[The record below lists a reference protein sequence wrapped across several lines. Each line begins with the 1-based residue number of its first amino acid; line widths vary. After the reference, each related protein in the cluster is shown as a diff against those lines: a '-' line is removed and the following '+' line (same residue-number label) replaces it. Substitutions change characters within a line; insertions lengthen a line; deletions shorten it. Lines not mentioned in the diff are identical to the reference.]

1 MLWPGRWR
9 KIGEAFVWTMTLL
22 VLLLVLL
29 EDEDEDEEAGR
40 LCGWSACDEKCCSVK
55 SSNWS
60 QAVFPVKACPVQG
73 ISRLRSSASAFFMS
87 HIPSAL
93 LFLVFLKLEIFFLFS
108 KTRLGN
114 SLTSE
119 VPICFLVPLIPPV
132 AILP

>member
-29 EDEDEDEEAGR
+29 EEEDEDEEAGS
-40 LCGWSACDEKCCSVK
+40 LCGWSAFDEKCCSAK

-73 ISRLRSSASAFFMS
+73 MSRLRSSASAFFMS

-93 LFLVFLKLEIFFLFS
+93 LFLVFLNLEIFFLFS

>member
-29 EDEDEDEEAGR
+29 EEEEDEDEEAGR
-40 LCGWSACDEKCCSVK
+40 LCGWSACDEKCCSAK

-73 ISRLRSSASAFFMS
+73 ISRLRSSASAFLWLKS
-87 HIPSAL
+87 HQ
-93 LFLVFLKLEIFFLFS
+93 LF
-108 KTRLGN
+108 
-114 SLTSE
+114 
-119 VPICFLVPLIPPV
+119 CFLSF
-132 AILP
+132 